1 MRSYNVHEIYKAILY
16 NNYSQSYAKS
26 GSALKQLKNKFAERY
41 KYVNI
46 VNQSLLCKDHLLQEM
61 TGL

>member
-41 KYVNI
+41 KYVGKY
-46 VNQSLLCKDHLLQEM
+46 CKSVHIM
-61 TGL
+61 

>member
-46 VNQSLLCKDHLLQEM
+46 L
-61 TGL
+61 